1 MFQTA
6 QAQVETACLDY
17 ESKKEL
23 FKEDVISDYDL
34 QTAKM
39 HLLRLMPPWSRQK
52 PERLTHATV
61 CHIPKSRARH
71 RELSA
76 RFHIRWAHWRAR
88 PSHNRLQQ
96 CRTTRICTFISPMSE
111 NQMRSLMSQ
120 YGTPAAMIE
129 KMPAIRLQLNDGSI
143 YGETGCIETI
153 SGVINPQTG
162 TLSISEC
169 ISQQ

>member
-1 MFQTA
+1 MFKAA

-61 CHIPKSRARH
+61 CHIPKSKA
-71 RELSA
+71 
-76 RFHIRWAHWRAR
+76 
-88 PSHNRLQQ
+88 
-96 CRTTRICTFISPMSE
+96 
-111 NQMRSLMSQ
+111 
-120 YGTPAAMIE
+120 PA
-129 KMPAIRLQLNDGSI
+129 
-143 YGETGCIETI
+143 
-153 SGVINPQTG
+153 SGVVG
-162 TLSISEC
+162 TLPYKVGALVTDHHTTAYNSVGQHEYARLFLNERKPDAQSYEPVRN
-169 ISQQ
+169 SGRDD